1 MKMAKGSPKKQLLTA
16 KQEMF
21 AVTYVL
27 NGGDATN
34 AYKEVYDVAEDT
46 KINSIYVNA
55 HKVLHNNK
63 VSLRVHELQMMEYS
77 THILTIEERK
87 RLLSKWAK
95 KGDGKSIDML
105 NRMEGVY
112 IEKMQVEEKVIDNP
126 NDISKAIADGLP
138 D

>member
-1 MKMAKGSPKKQLLTA
+1 MPKGIPKKQLLTY

-34 AYKEVYDVAEDT
+34 AYKEVYNVGEET
-46 KINSIYVNA
+46 TINSIYVNA
-55 HKVLHNNK
+55 HKVLHNDK

-77 THILTIEERK
+77 VHILTIEERK

-105 NRMEGVY
+105 NKMEGIY